1 MSKPTVN
8 SFACLRRICWEAL
21 RTVFSWL
28 TKITMDFFTI
38 PLRTTPGKCF
48 QTVIGRNTAQRENQF
63 PLDSWEFAVFKFTF
77 TTGHSLQQKLKSMQ
91 QLVRCDGVLLEYCL
105 SFIVGGTEK
114 VVTFIKMDNS
124 AGRSF
129 LIRSGVGRI
138 RHISVRVLWV
148 QQRVKEKGLIPSC
161 VRSRENPA
169 DLGTKRLAK
178 ARMAKFN
185 RTT

>member
-1 MSKPTVN
+1 
-8 SFACLRRICWEAL
+8 
-21 RTVFSWL
+21 
-28 TKITMDFFTI
+28 MDFFTI

-63 PLDSWEFAVFKFTF
+63 PLDSYSGLGICCIQVHVHNRPLSSAEAKIYAAT
-77 TTGHSLQQKLKSMQ
+77 SAC
-91 QLVRCDGVLLEYCL
+91 CDGVLLEYCL

-129 LIRSGVGRI
+129 LIVFCGCATCER
-138 RHISVRVLWV
+138 
-148 QQRVKEKGLIPSC
+148 EGLIPSC